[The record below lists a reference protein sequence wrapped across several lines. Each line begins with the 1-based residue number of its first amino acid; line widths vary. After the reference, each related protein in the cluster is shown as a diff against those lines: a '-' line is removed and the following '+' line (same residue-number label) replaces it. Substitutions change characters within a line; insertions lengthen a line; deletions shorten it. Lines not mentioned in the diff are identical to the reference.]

1 MIDDERLCRTAA
13 IIRTSRYTSYCCT
26 YATPDTRVAV
36 RGSCR
41 AVFSEELGTCR
52 AAYLKLVVRATVLIF
67 LLVWAV
73 LPIYWGSMS
82 AAVEKTGNLEVWVIN
97 RDHAR
102 IGDSLEVAVLA
113 APSSGPGALWWR
125 VVSEDNFPD
134 EQSVI
139 QGIVEE
145 RAWLAVVVNTNATNN
160 LTAARFAGDTNYDPS
175 SAISVY
181 YAQAR
186 NEVVTGTYLL
196 PIITQF
202 LTNFTTNY
210 STGSTQRY
218 LAAIV
223 ANNGTVNVTALNSVA
238 QAPQTITPGVAFE
251 VTNVRP
257 YTTPVAQA
265 PLLVGQIYICI
276 FAFMI
281 AMAHSTARSFISDY
295 LTLPS
300 YLILRI
306 VTPLLT
312 YLPLSLSYALISVAF
327 KLPFNGGRFSYGA
340 GFMAFFGFVYL
351 GMAALGL
358 ALEAMGTLLGP
369 RFVPLFLVLLII
381 VNVSTAVLP
390 PELLPGLYSYGA
402 GFQFWN
408 IQQATRTILFGTYSH
423 LGKNA
428 GILIAW
434 VLISCCTTA
443 LFTWFMRYWE
453 VRKIYR
459 SGRKGKTREGKSK
472 DKGKHVVDE
481 EYGPPEEVKGKAKA
495 PSRDY
500 AYDYQKDDKNGK
512 NEKSE
517 RNKKAKSTISAFE
530 RWERMKNSYRN
541 TKAAS
546 AKATSNPNF
555 RSPSALASA
564 SHVAATR
571 GEENPSQGSGRGE
584 PTSHGDPDDKNRRP
598 DDEREPDIREEE
610 YKDEGYI
617 NKNIEENGPLDV
629 RVRVEEVALSRTP

>member
-1 MIDDERLCRTAA
+1 MIDERLCRTAA
-13 IIRTSRYTSYCCT
+13 IIHTSRYSPYCCT
-26 YATPDTRVAV
+26 YAAPGTWVAV

-67 LLVWAV
+67 LLIWAI
-73 LPIYWGSMS
+73 LPIYWGSVS

-97 RDHAR
+97 RDQAR
-102 IGDSLEVAVLA
+102 IGNSLEAAVLA

-125 VVSEDNFPD
+125 VISEEHFPD
-134 EQSVI
+134 EDSVV
-139 QGIVEE
+139 QGIVDE

-160 LTAARFAGDTNYDPS
+160 LTAARFAGDTSYDPS

-210 STGSTQRY
+210 STGSAQRY

-223 ANNGTVNVTALNSVA
+223 ANNGTVNVTALNSIA

-251 VTNVRP
+251 VRNVRP
-257 YTTPVAQA
+257 YTTPEAQA

-276 FAFMI
+276 FAFMMT
-281 AMAHSTARSFISDY
+281 MAHSTARSFISDY

-306 VTPLLT
+306 VTPLLI

-327 KLPFNGGRFSYGA
+327 KLPFNGGRFNYGA

-369 RFVPLFLVLLII
+369 RFVPFFLVLLII

-390 PELLPGLYSYGA
+390 PELQPNLYSYGA

-408 IQQATRTILFGTYSH
+408 IQQATRTILFDTYSH
-423 LGKNA
+423 MGKNA

-443 LFTWFMRYWE
+443 LSTWFMRYWE
-453 VRKIYR
+453 VRKFYR
-459 SGRKGKTREGKSK
+459 TRKKGETREGKG
-472 DKGKHVVDE
+472 KGKHVVDE

-495 PSRDY
+495 MPRNY
-500 AYDYQKDDKNGK
+500 AYEYQSDDKNEKGK
-512 NEKSE
+512 N
-517 RNKKAKSTISAFE
+517 NKNAKSTVSAFE
-530 RWERMKNSYRN
+530 RWERMKNSYRK
-541 TKAAS
+541 TKNAS
-546 AKATSNPNF
+546 VKATSSPAF
-555 RSPSALASA
+555 TSPSASA
-564 SHVAATR
+564 SYVPATR
-571 GEENPSQGSGRGE
+571 GEEKRYASPSPGRGE
-584 PTSHGDPDDKNRRP
+584 PTSHRGPDESRQRDN
-598 DDEREPDIREEE
+598 EREPDVREEE
-610 YKDEGYI
+610 HKDQEVI
-617 NKNIEENGPLDV
+617 NKDDEVYGPSDV
-629 RVRVEEVALSRTP
+629 RVRVEEVAPSRTP

>member
-1 MIDDERLCRTAA
+1 MIDVERLCRLLPSFTLRAILLIAA
-13 IIRTSRYTSYCCT
+13 
-26 YATPDTRVAV
+26 PMP
-36 RGSCR
+36 
-41 AVFSEELGTCR
+41 L
-52 AAYLKLVVRATVLIF
+52 LLVVRATVLIF
-67 LLVWAV
+67 LLIWAV

-102 IGDSLEVAVLA
+102 IGDSLEAAVLA

-125 VVSEDNFPD
+125 VISEDNFPD
-134 EQSVI
+134 KQSVI
-139 QGIVEE
+139 QGIVDE

-160 LTAARFAGDTNYDPS
+160 LTAARFAGDTSYNPS

-223 ANNGTVNVTALNSVA
+223 ANNGTVNVTALNSIA

-251 VTNVRP
+251 VRNVRP
-257 YTTPVAQA
+257 YTTPEAQA

-306 VTPLLT
+306 VTPLLI
-312 YLPLSLSYALISVAF
+312 YLLLSLSYALISVAF

-351 GMAALGL
+351 GMTAVGL
-358 ALEAMGTLLGP
+358 ALEAMVTLLGP
-369 RFVPLFLVLLII
+369 RFVPFFLVLLII

-390 PELLPGLYSYGA
+390 PELQPTLYSYGA
-402 GFQFWN
+402 GSQFWN
-408 IQQATRTILFGTYSH
+408 IQQATRTILFDTYSH

-459 SGRKGKTREGKSK
+459 TRRKGNTREGKS
-472 DKGKHVVDE
+472 KGKHVVDE
-481 EYGPPEEVKGKAKA
+481 EYGPPEEVKGKAKVT
-495 PSRDY
+495 PRNN
-500 AYDYQKDDKNGK
+500 AYDYQNDDKNGC
-512 NEKSE
+512 NEKGKK
-517 RNKKAKSTISAFE
+517 NKKIKSTISAFE
-530 RWERMKNSYRN
+530 RWERMKGSYRN
-541 TKAAS
+541 TKNAS
-546 AKATSNPNF
+546 AKPTSNPDF
-555 RSPSALASA
+555 TSPSASGSA
-564 SHVAATR
+564 SHVPANR
-571 GEENPSQGSGRGE
+571 DEENRCASPSPGHGE
-584 PTSHGDPDDKNRRP
+584 STSHGDPDDKNRRP
-598 DDEREPDIREEE
+598 DDEREPDVRVEE
-610 YKDEGYI
+610 YKDEEYI
-617 NKNIEENGPLDV
+617 NKNDEENGPSDL
-629 RVRVEEVALSRTP
+629 RVHVEEVAPSRTP